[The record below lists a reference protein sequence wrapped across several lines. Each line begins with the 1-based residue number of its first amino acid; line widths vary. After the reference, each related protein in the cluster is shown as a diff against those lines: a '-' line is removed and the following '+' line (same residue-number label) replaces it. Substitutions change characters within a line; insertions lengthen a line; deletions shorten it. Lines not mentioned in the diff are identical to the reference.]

1 MNRLGQIVIIIILLI
16 LNVPWLSDMIGLKEP
31 HPLHGESTKLDMP
44 DLSAKS
50 FWTGDLQHGI
60 DEYFRTNFLLRGL
73 AIRTRNEIDY
83 SIFSEYHA
91 KSVIAGQE
99 GYLFEE
105 NYILAALG
113 LDSISTDSIID
124 RVSKVSQLSD
134 VTGVPVLVVLAP
146 GKGSYFKEFI
156 PLSYIEEEGSVE
168 NRLFKI
174 WSKELENML
183 NVLDLH
189 SHFSTKPNVFPK
201 NGIHWCEW
209 VQVEAIN
216 LISDALVEI
225 LPDSLMPARM
235 IIDSTYTSVDM
246 EGTDEDIERGLNL
259 WRDLEDFEAK
269 YYVTHWEELPMESR
283 PRVLLV
289 GDSYTWGPVNKGLLR
304 HGYKSSE
311 FWFYNA
317 AVHGPSIE
325 EKGASPQTI
334 HGFTSRDEFEDVI
347 AQFDAVV
354 LLSTDANLSR
364 FPFNFPPNNFNEQQ

>member
-1 MNRLGQIVIIIILLI
+1 MSRSGQIVILIILLM
-16 LNVPWLSDMIGLKEP
+16 LNVPWLSDVIGLKEP

-44 DLSAKS
+44 ELSVKS
-50 FWTGDLQHGI
+50 FWAGDLQQGV
-60 DEYFRTNFLLRGL
+60 DEYLRTNFLLRGL

-91 KSVIAGQE
+91 KSIISGQE

-113 LDSISTDSIID
+113 LDSISTDSIIA
-124 RVSKVSQLSD
+124 RVSKLSQLSLT
-134 VTGVPVLVVLAP
+134 TGIPVLVVLAP
-146 GKGSYFKEFI
+146 GKGSYFKEFL
-156 PLSYIEEEGSVE
+156 PLSYLKKEWSVE
-168 NRLFKI
+168 NRMLTV
-174 WSKELENML
+174 WSKALKSKL

-189 SHFSTKPNVFPK
+189 SYFSTKPNVFPK
-201 NGIHWCEW
+201 NGIHWSEW

-225 LPDSLMPARM
+225 LPDSLKPARLV
-235 IIDSTYTSVDM
+235 IDSSYTSIYM
-246 EGTDEDIERGLNL
+246 EGTDEDIEKGLNL

-269 YYVTHWEELPMESR
+269 YYVAHWEEMPVESR

-289 GDSYTWGPVNKGLLR
+289 GDSYAWGLVNKGLLM
-304 HGYKSSE
+304 HGYTSSE

-317 AVHGPSIE
+317 AVHGPFVE

-364 FPFNFPPNNFNEQQ
+364 FPFNFPTIHFNEQQ

>member
-1 MNRLGQIVIIIILLI
+1 
-16 LNVPWLSDMIGLKEP
+16 VPWLSDVIGLKEP

-44 DLSAKS
+44 ELSIKS
-50 FWTGDLQHGI
+50 FWTGDLQQGV

-83 SIFSEYHA
+83 SIFFEYHA

-124 RVSKVSQLSD
+124 RVSKVSQLSH

-146 GKGSYFKEFI
+146 GKASYFKEFI
-156 PLSYIEEEGSVE
+156 PLSYLEKDGGME

-174 WSKELENML
+174 WSKESESML

-189 SHFSTKPNVFPK
+189 SHFSDKPNVFPK
-201 NGIHWCEW
+201 NGIHWSEW

-225 LPDSLMPARM
+225 LPDSLKPARLV
-235 IIDSTYTSVDM
+235 IDSSYTSIDM
-246 EGTDEDIERGLNL
+246 EGTDEDIEKGLNL

-269 YYVTHWEELPMESR
+269 YDVTHWEELPIESR

-289 GDSYTWGPVNKGLLR
+289 GDSYAWGLVNKGLLR

-334 HGFTSRDEFEDVI
+334 HGFKSRDEFEDVI

-364 FPFNFPPNNFNEQQ
+364 FPFNFPAIHINEHQ

>member
-1 MNRLGQIVIIIILLI
+1 
-16 LNVPWLSDMIGLKEP
+16 
-31 HPLHGESTKLDMP
+31 MP
-44 DLSAKS
+44 NLSAKS

-83 SIFSEYHA
+83 SIFSVYHA

-156 PLSYIEEEGSVE
+156 PLSYLEEEGSVE
-168 NRLFKI
+168 NRMFKI
-174 WSKELENML
+174 WSQESENML

-201 NGIHWCEW
+201 NGIHWSEW

-225 LPDSLMPARM
+225 LPDSLMPARL

-259 WRDLEDFEAK
+259 WRDLEDFEAQ

-289 GDSYTWGPVNKGLLR
+289 GDSYAWGLVNKGLLR

-317 AVHGPSIE
+317 AVYGPSIE

-334 HGFTSRDEFEDVI
+334 HGFTSRDEFEDII

>member
-1 MNRLGQIVIIIILLI
+1 M
-16 LNVPWLSDMIGLKEP
+16 LNVPWLSDVIGLKEP

-44 DLSAKS
+44 ELSIKS
-50 FWTGDLQHGI
+50 FWTGDLQQGV

-83 SIFSEYHA
+83 SIFFEYHA

-124 RVSKVSQLSD
+124 RVSKVSQLSH

-146 GKGSYFKEFI
+146 GKASYFKEFI
-156 PLSYIEEEGSVE
+156 PLSYLEKDGGME

-174 WSKELENML
+174 WSKESESML

-189 SHFSTKPNVFPK
+189 SHFSDKPNVFPK
-201 NGIHWCEW
+201 NGIHWSEW

-225 LPDSLMPARM
+225 LPDSLKPARLV
-235 IIDSTYTSVDM
+235 IDSSYTSIDM
-246 EGTDEDIERGLNL
+246 EGTDEDIEKGLNL
-259 WRDLEDFEAK
+259 WRDLVDFEAK
-269 YYVTHWEELPMESR
+269 YYVTHWEELPIESR

-289 GDSYTWGPVNKGLLR
+289 GDSYAWGLVNKGLLR

-334 HGFTSRDEFEDVI
+334 HGFKSRDEFEDVI

-364 FPFNFPPNNFNEQQ
+364 FPFNFPAIHINEHQ